1 MTTAASAPLTAAALA
16 ARPIGMFDSGI
27 GGLTVARAVARLLPH
42 ERIVY
47 FGDTAHL
54 PYGDKSTAAI
64 QAYAVK
70 ICDLLLRQ
78 HCKVILIAC
87 NSASAAAYELV
98 REYVGSKARV
108 LNVIDPIVAHVGQTY
123 PGQRVGLIGTKQT
136 VNSNVYKK
144 KIDALDAGVE
154 LHSLA
159 TPLLA
164 PMVEEGFL
172 DNSVSDEIIG
182 AYLSNPA
189 LADIS
194 ALVLACTHYPLI
206 KEQIGRFYN
215 GKVDVLDASDAVAAH
230 TQAYLAA
237 HGLLAAEAA
246 TPPTHHFYVSDF
258 TRSFE
263 ESTRIFF
270 GQEVN
275 LEHYPLWE

>member
-1 MTTAASAPLTAAALA
+1 
-16 ARPIGMFDSGI
+16 MFDSGI
-27 GGLTVARAVARLLPH
+27 GGLTVARAVSRLLPH
-42 ERIVY
+42 ERLIY

-70 ICDLLLRQ
+70 ICDLLLKQ
-78 HCKVILIAC
+78 QCKLIMIAC

-108 LNVIDPIVAHVGQTY
+108 LNVIDPIVAHVGRTY
-123 PGQRVGLIGTKQT
+123 SGRAVGLIGTKQT

-144 KIDALDAGVE
+144 KLDDLDAGVQ
-154 LHSLA
+154 LQSLA

-164 PMVEEGFL
+164 PMIEEGFFE
-172 DNSVSDEIIG
+172 NSVSDNIIRT
-182 AYLSNPA
+182 YLTNPA
-189 LADIS
+189 LDDIE

-206 KEQIGRFYN
+206 KEQIARFYED
-215 GKVDVLDASDAVAAH
+215 KVEVLDASDAVAAH
-230 TQAYLAA
+230 AKAYLEE
-237 HGLLAAEAA
+237 HHLAAAA
-246 TPPTHHFYVSDF
+246 GKMPPAHHFYVSDF

-270 GQEVN
+270 GREVH

>member
-1 MTTAASAPLTAAALA
+1 MNNPTSPGNLA
-16 ARPIGMFDSGI
+16 TRPIGVFDSGI
-27 GGLTVARAVARLLPH
+27 GGLTVARAVAQVLPH
-42 ERIVY
+42 ERLVY

-78 HCKVILIAC
+78 QCKVILIAC

-98 REYVGSKARV
+98 REYVGSKAQV
-108 LNVIDPIVAHVGQTY
+108 LNVIDPIVAHVGRQY
-123 PGQRVGLIGTKQT
+123 AGRMVGLIGTKQT

-144 KIDALDAGVE
+144 KVDDLDAGVD
-154 LHSLA
+154 LRSLA

-164 PMVEEGFL
+164 PMIEEGFFN
-172 DNSVSDEIIG
+172 DTIAGNVIET
-182 AYLSNPA
+182 YLSNPV
-189 LADIS
+189 LEGVE

-206 KEQIGRFYN
+206 KEQIAEFYQGRTE
-215 GKVDVLDASDAVAAH
+215 VLDASDVVAQHVRQYLESRQLLAPAVAA
-230 TQAYLAA
+230 
-237 HGLLAAEAA
+237 
-246 TPPTHHFYVSDF
+246 PPRHHFYVSDF